1 MEQCLQQGTIDDRL
15 FVPLSEFFTNDSY
28 DPKELEKLVL
38 ASQYSIGFPKN
49 KNKDRLDGI
58 NNYRGLVLEVYAQW
72 ALLRFAET
80 SDSFSPTSFASGA
93 LEFNRYGFSIND
105 RGNMQF
111 HRYSASHSVAEID
124 ALYQFHDGSQ
134 VVPVI
139 FEVGF
144 MGASTNV
151 QLKKRLVRRLY
162 GSMPYLCE
170 IKPGRENE
178 NAVLTKVADYHRML
192 IIPGRE
198 KFDQLATELF
208 EREPI

>member
-1 MEQCLQQGTIDDRL
+1 MEQFLQQGTIDDRL
-15 FVPLSEFFTNDSY
+15 FVPLSEFFAEDSY

-38 ASQYSIGFPKN
+38 ASQYSIGSPKN
-49 KNKDRLDGI
+49 KSKGRLGRL
-58 NNYRGLVLEVYAQW
+58 NNYRGFVLEVYVKW

-80 SDSFSPTSFASGA
+80 SDSFSPTSFTSGT
-93 LEFNRYGFSIND
+93 LDKRYGFSIND
-105 RGNMQF
+105 QGNMQF
-111 HRYSASHSVAEID
+111 HRHHASHSVAEID
-124 ALYQFHDGSQ
+124 ALYQFHDDSQ

-151 QLKKRLVRRLY
+151 QLKKRLVQKLY

-198 KFDQLATELF
+198 KFDQLATESF
-208 EREPI
+208 ERKPI